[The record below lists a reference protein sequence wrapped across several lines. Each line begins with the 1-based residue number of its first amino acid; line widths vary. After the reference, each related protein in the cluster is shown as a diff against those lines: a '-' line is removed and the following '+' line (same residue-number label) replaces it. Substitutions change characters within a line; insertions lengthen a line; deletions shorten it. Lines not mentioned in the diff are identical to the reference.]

1 MTDISVAFEHLPTDA
16 AAASI
21 SSSAAVTLKDS
32 FVPLTDEA
40 RLLVDAARTING
52 ERQDQYGNA
61 EDSFAVI
68 ARYWMNHLNAINR
81 VNNIKIEPRD
91 VAAMMVLFK
100 LAREVNAPKRD
111 NRLDGAGYF
120 GLMERCVLAE
130 D

>member
-1 MTDISVAFEHLPTDA
+1 MTDIPVAFTHPGDA
-16 AAASI
+16 AMASI
-21 SSSAAVTLKDS
+21 SASATAALKDS

-52 ERQDQYGNA
+52 ERQDMYGDA

-68 ARYWMNHLNAINR
+68 ARYWANHLNAVNR
-81 VNNIKIEPRD
+81 TDDIEIRPRD

-120 GLMERCVLAE
+120 GLMERCILAE